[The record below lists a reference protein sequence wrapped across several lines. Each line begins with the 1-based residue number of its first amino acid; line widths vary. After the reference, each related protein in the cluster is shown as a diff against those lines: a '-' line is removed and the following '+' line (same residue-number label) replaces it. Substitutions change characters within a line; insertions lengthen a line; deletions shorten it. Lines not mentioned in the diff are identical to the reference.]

1 MLYSEPFFHS
11 MTQVASALSAGLAT
25 VGELSLWSFTDNDQ
39 LGQLFGDSIQWRRFF
54 LQFRSE
60 DT

>member
-1 MLYSEPFFHS
+1 

-25 VGELSLWSFTDNDQ
+25 VEELSLWFFADSDQ
-39 LGQLFGDSIQWRRFF
+39 LWQLFGDSIQWRRFF
-54 LQFRSE
+54 GQFRSE